1 MCIIALYC
9 SNMCTL
15 IKHWNLNILQLLYVR
30 QPQIENVFVE
40 FFLPD
45 FGQFYYNYNI
55 CNTKTMGLMYWKCP
69 SKSLTKICAS
79 ITLNFNKS
87 FLYCFI
93 LTWKFLMINLMVDLI
108 KNQVSSVKHKWRLSQ
123 NHACVN
129 QSRLEALL
137 IFINFGYHLHH
148 FVFMK
153 IDQFLK
159 NMSIAHA
166 NPFFV
171 CYEQKKYAILSV
183 HRVFS
188 R

>member
-1 MCIIALYC
+1 
-9 SNMCTL
+9 
-15 IKHWNLNILQLLYVR
+15 
-30 QPQIENVFVE
+30 
-40 FFLPD
+40 
-45 FGQFYYNYNI
+45 
-55 CNTKTMGLMYWKCP
+55 MGLMYCKCP
-69 SKSLTKICAS
+69 SKSLTKLCAS

-93 LTWKFLMINLMVDLI
+93 STWKFLMINLMVDLLI
-108 KNQVSSVKHKWRLSQ
+108 NQVSSVKHKWRLSQ

-129 QSRLEALL
+129 QSPLEALL

-171 CYEQKKYAILSV
+171 CYEQIKYAILSV

-188 R
+188 DKQHKKTIFGILRIVLLFVQSESKTLSIFEYHTLLTAI